1 HEVARHQELHRL
13 GRADQPGQEVRAAVA
28 RHQAD
33 PDVTLRE
40 PGRPGGEPHVTHE
53 RHVHPGAHRHP
64 VHRGDQ
70 RLLQVLD
77 RPRHL
82 VDPVGQHALALD
94 RGRLDLVER
103 LQVDAAAEAVA
114 GAGQHDHPD
123 VLVLLCITQ
132 RLRPGVD
139 HRPGER
145 PQIARAVQPDH
156 RHAAVDLVD
165 QLVLSH
171 RSLLSL
177 RDISPSFSRGPPP
190 PRARSGASSTVSLMT
205 TFRPQAAPTVLDL
218 LTLEKLEEDLYR
230 GTTVFEEPFPL
241 YGGQVAAQAL
251 AAAGDTVPADRLPHS
266 LHGYYLRSG
275 DAARPT
281 VFRVHRDRDGRS
293 YSARRVVAI
302 QKGEVIFNMSA
313 SFHVPESGPDVQIHP
328 APDTPGPDGLEPVQL
343 PRLFSMESRLPPQ
356 PYPAAEW
363 PTRFWARCTQDLP
376 GGQLLHACV
385 LTYLSDISSGVT
397 GIADGE

>member
-1 HEVARHQELHRL
+1 
-13 GRADQPGQEVRAAVA
+13 
-28 RHQAD
+28 
-33 PDVTLRE
+33 
-40 PGRPGGEPHVTHE
+40 
-53 RHVHPGAHRHP
+53 
-64 VHRGDQ
+64 
-70 RLLQVLD
+70 
-77 RPRHL
+77 
-82 VDPVGQHALALD
+82 
-94 RGRLDLVER
+94 
-103 LQVDAAAEAVA
+103 
-114 GAGQHDHPD
+114 
-123 VLVLLCITQ
+123 
-132 RLRPGVD
+132 
-139 HRPGER
+139 
-145 PQIARAVQPDH
+145 
-156 RHAAVDLVD
+156 
-165 QLVLSH
+165 
-171 RSLLSL
+171 
-177 RDISPSFSRGPPP
+177 
-190 PRARSGASSTVSLMT
+190 MT

-397 GIADGE
+397 GIADGEGARSGASLDHAVWFHRPARMDEWVLMDLVPHTVAAGRGWYTGTIHTHDGRLAASITQENLYRKPR